1 MFLAIPIF
9 ILMAAAMAADWYHF
23 HRFRRRRRPIPA
35 GRIVWAVVTDLLP
48 LAAILIGTL
57 SRDNTTAVVQAS
69 MWLLWAWLFTVL
81 PRLARYPFRLIG
93 WRRAGNIA
101 AALIAVTLLWGAT
114 LGRTSLRVSRVEIC
128 SERLP
133 AAFDG
138 MRLVQISDLHL
149 GTIVSPERELG
160 RLADRINALR
170 PDLVLFTGDLVN
182 IRAAELDER
191 MARLLQRIEA
201 PVYSVTGN
209 HDVGTY
215 IKDSLHH
222 TIADNLRSLIDRQE
236 AMGWHVLDDR
246 TCYIRRG
253 GDSISLTGLSF
264 DPALRWLRHSRNLPA
279 TGMDKAYGGRT
290 PRDIQH
296 HAGTRPPA
304 LGADHG
310 SRIRRPDPLGTRPR
324 DAAEDPLLGPR
335 VVPRILALRALERT
349 HDNDDG
355 RTLYINDGTGY
366 VGYPMRLGARP
377 EITLL
382 TLKRCE

>member
-23 HRFRRRRRPIPA
+23 HRFRRRRPIPA

-236 AMGWHVLDDR
+236 AMGWHVLDNR

-264 DPALRWLRHSRNLPA
+264 DPALRWLRHNRHLPA
-279 TGMDKAYGGRT
+279 TGMDKAYGG
-290 PRDIQH
+290 
-296 HAGTRPPA
+296 
-304 LGADHG
+304 
-310 SRIRRPDPLGTRPR
+310 
-324 DAAEDPLLGPR
+324 
-335 VVPRILALRALERT
+335 VPRETFNITLAHVPQLWEQITAAGYGDLTLSGHVHAMQLKIRFSGRGWSPASWLYEHWSGRY
-349 HDNDDG
+349 DNDDG

>member
-1 MFLAIPIF
+1 
-9 ILMAAAMAADWYHF
+9 
-23 HRFRRRRRPIPA
+23 
-35 GRIVWAVVTDLLP
+35 
-48 LAAILIGTL
+48 
-57 SRDNTTAVVQAS
+57 
-69 MWLLWAWLFTVL
+69 
-81 PRLARYPFRLIG
+81 
-93 WRRAGNIA
+93 
-101 AALIAVTLLWGAT
+101 
-114 LGRTSLRVSRVEIC
+114 
-128 SERLP
+128 
-133 AAFDG
+133 

-160 RLADRINALR
+160 RLTDRINALR

-191 MARLLQRIEA
+191 MARLLRRIEA

-236 AMGWHVLDDR
+236 AMGWHVLDNR

-279 TGMDKAYGGRT
+279 TGMDKAYESVP

-310 SRIRRPDPLGTRPR
+310 SRIRRPDPLGSRPR
-324 DAAEDPLLGPR
+324 DAAEDPLSGRGWSPASWLYEHWSGR
-335 VVPRILALRALERT
+335 Y
-349 HDNDDG
+349 DNDDG
-355 RTLYINDGTGY
+355 QTLYVNDGTGY

>member
-1 MFLAIPIF
+1 
-9 ILMAAAMAADWYHF
+9 MAADWYHF
-23 HRFRRRRRPIPA
+23 HRFRRRRPIPA
-35 GRIVWAVVTDLLP
+35 GRIVWAVVPDLLP

-236 AMGWHVLDDR
+236 AMGWHVLDNR

-264 DPALRWLRHSRNLPA
+264 DPALRWLRHNRNLPA
-279 TGMDKAYGGRT
+279 TGMDKAYGG
-290 PRDIQH
+290 
-296 HAGTRPPA
+296 
-304 LGADHG
+304 
-310 SRIRRPDPLGTRPR
+310 
-324 DAAEDPLLGPR
+324 
-335 VVPRILALRALERT
+335 VPRETFNITLAHVPQLWEQITAAGYGDLTLSGHVHAMQLKIRFSGRGWSPASWLYEHWSGRY
-349 HDNDDG
+349 DNDDG

>member
-1 MFLAIPIF
+1 
-9 ILMAAAMAADWYHF
+9 MAADWYHF
-23 HRFRRRRRPIPA
+23 HRFRRRRPIPA

-222 TIADNLRSLIDRQE
+222 TPSQTTSAASSTGKRRWGGTFSTT
-236 AMGWHVLDDR
+236 GHV
-246 TCYIRRG
+246 T
-253 GDSISLTGLSF
+253 SAVAAT
-264 DPALRWLRHSRNLPA
+264 ASR
-279 TGMDKAYGGRT
+279 
-290 PRDIQH
+290 
-296 HAGTRPPA
+296 
-304 LGADHG
+304 
-310 SRIRRPDPLGTRPR
+310 
-324 DAAEDPLLGPR
+324 
-335 VVPRILALRALERT
+335 
-349 HDNDDG
+349 
-355 RTLYINDGTGY
+355 
-366 VGYPMRLGARP
+366 
-377 EITLL
+377 
-382 TLKRCE
+382 